1 MINPA
6 CPRKASN
13 CCLHWFVRSS
23 LQALSACQSEKATP
37 AHRLEAINLQSL
49 KAAEIA
55 SPWMMPGG

>member
-13 CCLHWFVRSS
+13 CCLHWLNRKV
-23 LQALSACQSEKATP
+23 LQGLSACQSEKATP

-55 SPWMMPGG
+55 SP